1 MMNNVSIIGNCPGT
15 TDDLRAALADY
26 EQNATRPIIDTVFEG
41 GCGNA
46 FLDRTFNASDR
57 FGKVVYRYVD

>member
-1 MMNNVSIIGNCPGT
+1 MMNNISIIGNCPGT
-15 TDDLRAALADY
+15 TDDLRAALTDY
-26 EQNATRPIIDTVFEG
+26 ERG
-41 GCGNA
+41 GLRADHRHGVRRRCGNA